1 MDFGFLLRNCTSEV
15 QGFERC
21 IVMQRDFL
29 APVMHRT
36 FLSLPWLFILLK
48 VSLFLSCFLSLS
60 LSWELSLCPGQEAR
74 LCVEEETPHC
84 TSLIS
89 PESITGLGRGL
100 WGGAGRGRE
109 AEAEAQ
115 GEQGL

>member
-1 MDFGFLLRNCTSEV
+1 MKG
-15 QGFERC
+15 
-21 IVMQRDFL
+21 
-29 APVMHRT
+29 MHDS
-36 FLSLPWLFILLK
+36 LSLSL
-48 VSLFLSCFLSLS
+48 SLFFCHLLSPPSLFLSLS

-74 LCVEEETPHC
+74 LCVEEVTPHC